1 MNSSPIQ
8 LPPLCIRSL
17 NDKVFE
23 KKKAACRQIEIMT
36 KEWNTLGCSDQIKEL
51 IAYFVQDFIN
61 NPQPNSKI
69 GGLLALSSV
78 AIALDKDSSLYIK
91 DIIRPIFSCAYDCN
105 RDVRYRALE
114 ALYNVV
120 KCVRGRILIYL
131 DEIFDTIIRMC
142 EDSDLS
148 IREASNL
155 VDKLIKDII
164 IENSTFNVVTLVEII
179 RERIYALTPNTRKMI
194 LSWIS
199 FLDSVPDVD
208 LLIFIQD
215 ILDGLLKISCD
226 ANLDIRRTAE
236 AILREFFDKI
246 KYEHEKVEFKPLIKI
261 LLIHVQTDNQLVQE
275 ISLQCDQDSNDKID
289 ATLQKRNTEMA
300 KNLNEDLMNLVT
312 KFKYDTLMT
321 QNGKPLE
328 SENFTFDN
336 IHDKSIT
343 HNQEEQFKISRI
355 LIVLVNELELGPKSS
370 NQTKVA
376 ILEWILQIYTNLE
389 IDIDDQ
395 LQTRLFDV
403 LLNTLPDSSENVV
416 TMDLKVL
423 GKVIFKNSNTED
435 NSRNC
440 KKLIKPLVDLFYNNG
455 NQIAK
460 DRRAFII
467 CQLCTIMDGQ
477 LVYISFSE
485 ILLNYDRKFVRSM
498 VHTLNTI
505 LLTSKELNQLRIEL
519 KCIGRNRESIRLF
532 TFLYKTWCHSA
543 VSVVSLCLMTKCYR
557 HASEL
562 IMHFGNL
569 NITIDILM
577 EIDQLIQLLESPIF
591 TSLRLDLLDTDKQ
604 YYLRKSLQGL
614 LMLLPQSETF
624 RLLRKR
630 LQCVPILEAR
640 STKDDSSK
648 TKDELSK
655 QIDFKEL
662 FAYFVEAQKTQMG

>member
-1 MNSSPIQ
+1 
-8 LPPLCIRSL
+8 
-17 NDKVFE
+17 
-23 KKKAACRQIEIMT
+23 MT

-275 ISLQCDQDSNDKID
+275 ISLQWLSECIKLANCIDILHNSSSILAAILPCLSYSRGSDQDSNDKID

-591 TSLRLDLLDTDKQ
+591 TC
-604 YYLRKSLQGL
+604 KS
-614 LMLLPQSETF
+614 MNFSH
-624 RLLRKR
+624 K
-630 LQCVPILEAR
+630 
-640 STKDDSSK
+640 
-648 TKDELSK
+648 
-655 QIDFKEL
+655 
-662 FAYFVEAQKTQMG
+662 